1 MKTVISTVVLGTL
14 WLASPVVL
22 AQSASEAKMKNMV
35 LEMDDDYDKKVN
47 FKEFY
52 QENVTDNVSSY
63 DVNRDG
69 YITEDEIEH
78 ELTEEL
84 METVTEMNR
93 LGVSDHDEDMTVTKA
108 LTSMDKKAKDIV
120 KMMDTDHD
128 NLVEN
133 DEIEEFQHKQFDA
146 LDKNKDGF
154 LSEADLG
161 KKAQHKGFPIRLR
174 K

>member
-1 MKTVISTVVLGTL
+1 MKTVISTVILGSL
-14 WLASPVVL
+14 WLASPSVL
-22 AQSASEAKMKNMV
+22 AQSASEVKMKDMV
-35 LEMDDDYDKKVN
+35 LEMDDDLDKKVN
-47 FKEFY
+47 FKEYY
-52 QENVTDNVSSY
+52 QETVTDNVSSY

-108 LTSMDKKAKDIV
+108 LNSMDKKAKDIV

-133 DEIEEFQHKQFDA
+133 DEIEAFQRKQFDA
-146 LDKNKDGF
+146 LDKNKDGV

-161 KKAQHKGFPIRLR
+161 KKAKHKGFPIRLR
-174 K
+174 

>member
-1 MKTVISTVVLGTL
+1 MKTITSSLITGFMIV
-14 WLASPVVL
+14 ASPMVVG
-22 AQSASEAKMKNMV
+22 QSYEETKVKEMV
-35 LEMDDDYDKKVN
+35 LEMDDNSDKKVD
-47 FKEFY
+47 FKEYY
-52 QENVTDNVSSY
+52 QETVTDNVSSY

-69 YITEDEIEH
+69 YITEDEVEH

-84 METVTEMNR
+84 METVNEMNR

-108 LTSMDKKAKDIV
+108 LTTMDKKAKDIV

-133 DEIEEFQHKQFDA
+133 DEIEAFQRKQFNA

-154 LSEADLG
+154 LSEADLD
-161 KKAQHKGFPIRLR
+161 KKPQHKGFPIRLR
-174 K
+174 

>member
-1 MKTVISTVVLGTL
+1 MKILTSSLISGLMII
-14 WLASPVVL
+14 ASPMVL
-22 AQSASEAKMKNMV
+22 AESYEEDKVKDMV
-35 LEMDDDYDKKVN
+35 LEMDDDFDKKVN
-47 FKEFY
+47 FKEY
-52 QENVTDNVSSY
+52 YEETVTDNVSSY

-84 METVTEMNR
+84 METVNEMNR
-93 LGVSDHDEDMTVTKA
+93 LGVGDHDEDVTVTNA
-108 LTSMDKKAKDIV
+108 LMSMDKKAKDIV

-133 DEIEEFQHKQFDA
+133 DEIEEFRHKQFDA

-154 LSEADLG
+154 LSEADTG
-161 KKAQHKGFPIRLR
+161 KRSKQKGWPIRLR
-174 K
+174 

>member
-1 MKTVISTVVLGTL
+1 MKTLTSTLISGLMII
-14 WLASPVVL
+14 ASPIVS
-22 AQSASEAKMKNMV
+22 AQSYEETKMKEMV
-35 LEMDDDYDKKVN
+35 LEMDDDSDKKVN
-47 FKEFY
+47 FKEYY
-52 QENVTDNVSSY
+52 QETVTDNVSSY

-84 METVTEMNR
+84 METVNEMNR
-93 LGVSDHDEDMTVTKA
+93 LGVSDHDEDVTVTKA
-108 LTSMDKKAKDIV
+108 LSGMDKKAKDIV

-133 DEIEEFQHKQFDA
+133 DEIEEFQRKQFDA

-154 LSEADLG
+154 LSESDLG
-161 KKAQHKGFPIRLR
+161 AGSKQEGWPIRL